1 VLLDHFH
8 PILGSAVDTWA
19 TVFVAVG
26 TVGAVAYAL
35 FRDLVV
41 VPRRRPK
48 LDLRFGRTG
57 NDQVVVGTAA
67 GFDAAYI
74 RLRVANGAGKDA
86 ADDVVVMVTE
96 VRRLEDS
103 ENPLAEAR
111 PIMLP
116 LAWSGSSPPL
126 TVGPV
131 HPGSERHVD
140 LVHVDWPAR
149 DEVDIA
155 RKWRDNAPRRLR
167 DLRRGSRPQ
176 CRRHP
181 LRRPPLLGR
190 QVVRQGGDVGSPPR
204 RATAEG
210 SVSGPGPWEI
220 GANLGRPERPGVD
233 ARGWLWT
240 ITRGAQAVEVVIEI
254 SGTARS
260 GDPLRLPE
268 DTRQALETDGR
279 AELLKVLDQD
289 NPPSVI
295 RCGSSGCSY
304 LYADEVGTRAEPN
317 VNT

>member
-1 VLLDHFH
+1 MFVTAVLLDHFH

-19 TVFVAVG
+19 TVFVAIG

-41 VPRRRPK
+41 VPRLRTK

-57 NDQVVVGTAA
+57 SDQVVVGTAE

-74 RLRVANGAGKDA
+74 RLRVANGAGKDT

-103 ENPLAEAR
+103 ENPLTEAR

-149 DEVDIA
+149 DEIDIA
-155 RKWRDNAPRRLR
+155 RKWQDNAPARLALTPKPAGGQEMLDR
-167 DLRRGSRPQ
+167 GTYEITVEVRARNADAIRYAIPLSWDGKWSGKAEMWDHLR
-176 CRRHP
+176 
-181 LRRPPLLGR
+181 
-190 QVVRQGGDVGSPPR
+190 VEPPR
-204 RATAEG
+204 
-210 SVSGPGPWEI
+210 
-220 GANLGRPERPGVD
+220 
-233 ARGWLWT
+233 
-240 ITRGAQAVEVVIEI
+240 
-254 SGTARS
+254 
-260 GDPLRLPE
+260 
-268 DTRQALETDGR
+268 
-279 AELLKVLDQD
+279 KVQ
-289 NPPSVI
+289 
-295 RCGSSGCSY
+295 
-304 LYADEVGTRAEPN
+304 
-317 VNT
+317 